1 MAAPTFTS
9 ALTSQDGLSVEI
21 LLGGSGVTS
30 ILPSVGEITGWSLVQ
45 DPAGVATSI
54 PITTAYRKGT
64 TGDEALTVV
73 LDLQT
78 RLTSLETL
86 KVSYSST
93 TGNVTDQT
101 AGFAMATYA
110 GSNGNCVNYT
120 GRPVFQ
126 SAATS
131 LDGQYIDVIFEDY
144 DNTSILPSNQGI
156 PGFVVKVGGSG
167 GTPQTF
173 PDPIR
178 KGNSGADLKT
188 VRITLSTPLVYTDAN
203 IVVSYTPDVS
213 VFITDNSVP
222 AVPALG
228 FSYQDVT
235 QNTIER
241 IAPVFSNA
249 YTSTDG
255 YSVYVVFT
263 EVGPP
268 TPGKIL
274 PESVNIAGFTIT
286 EDIGAGY
293 VNRGIVSAVR
303 STDVGDGNYLRTIVI
318 TLDTPLTYNKPYKIA
333 YANVT
338 GKPKVTDGATI
349 PNNLLAFTSSPI
361 TNTTT
366 YERIVP
372 VFASATTSG
381 TNLLVANFTEVNS
394 VPLVPVNPSGFIV
407 RTNGVNVPFT
417 VARTGNTQYTFT
429 RTDYKVWDAE
439 DYITIQYI
447 QPTSNYVTDAA
458 PASNKLASFGPTAA
472 TNAVV
477 NNTSAPIFV
486 RAKTNNLGDTIY
498 VYIRE
503 NHSNSPYINPA
514 TGITGFYVSVNGIP
528 RDVVSAEKGTDVT
541 TSTDILRTIN
551 VSIAYPIKPKDIVK
565 INYYNGNVVDVDTD
579 ASPNSL
585 ANFSAWVENTTGN
598 KIFGTNISFTTFD
611 SNTTYR
617 KAQFDIL
624 RKYGI
629 QWIRD
634 NQINGPVD
642 DNPGTKSVNQ
652 AQAVQVATD
661 ALALGITPSIVLA
674 DSNDGI
680 ESSDGATITA
690 ANFTAFKHRF
700 GNPTDLTNVR
710 RAILCAAIAGDLTNV
725 LAWVLQDVSALNE
738 MFPYGTVG
746 EAFNGPRL
754 YEWRY
759 QVTSDDKCPWDA
771 FERVLS
777 GVRGAVTFNGSGN
790 VTTGSAT
797 YTNTDFATFCAAL
810 PTPINFTGA
819 SEATLLARFEAFKAK
834 VEARWNT
841 GPVLGKSCVVEHHDT
856 VAQISEIGDF
866 TTKVATSFNYGR
878 IFGDNPDTSLTDNR
892 GAKQLALA
900 QSLYD
905 DGFYMVL
912 LNEWTDR
919 TLYTE
924 TFAVGS
930 GYTMPLWTSGTGDG
944 SYADI
949 SGGTYQDFAAS
960 HLLFDSTDCE
970 PAMLAIARLFGAPSS
985 AADDSSMRFSP
996 LQWIL
1001 SGSLSMN
1008 NRSGY
1013 LLERRLGWPLAST
1026 ILDTTPPVG
1035 SVLINENPGS
1045 GGIKVHHFAAYGSTT
1060 LNNTGGGSDDLNN
1073 KYEATQFTSSGTFDI
1088 TAIKINLKKS
1098 GTITNQ
1104 SERITLSLYSDSGS
1118 KPLQQLITSTDFVS
1132 FGELTNNFQEF
1143 NFLLNYRLEN
1153 DTKYWIVVYRS
1164 AAPLGTSPV
1173 VFIETKSPAS
1183 GEYAISD
1190 DASEWDLETGK
1201 SFQYEF
1207 TASDASAQ
1215 PQLAYNELQDALE
1228 IPVHEVVTL
1237 GGADNETEYELI
1249 GVGNRR
1255 YIVMHIDKVLE
1266 DNVLQFPKISSVE
1279 VGLTADKP
1287 KNYLVEA
1294 KINLTDSEWTPLFT
1308 MIADN
1313 ESRDYVRY
1321 TFSTPVRLALVRL
1334 SYRGDFYTSS
1344 NDGTITVAG
1353 TDPMTS
1359 VTAFQASHYTDFH
1372 DAINFPNADV
1382 DGWVPFTDGISEFNW
1397 KMVEDAD
1404 TWTKQ
1409 TGNSLAGPLKNALIF
1424 GGLIIAHDHTTLY
1437 TFSASGTL
1445 TSRHTVSSTQEPI
1458 LSICVHKNVLYVGLS
1473 NGTLLSS
1480 TNGKTYTT
1488 VAISTITAPIRAL
1501 ASYRSKLWIGTGK
1514 DTDNLSKLYTWDTTN
1529 LTLVRT
1535 FVQPLINA
1543 FSVAHGKL
1551 FVGAGSDSGLSSAT
1565 VYYYDGQQWSLT
1577 LSAQA
1582 VGVESLMFSSADSRL
1597 WAGLEGGSVYTLTF
1611 KDSGELETWKQS
1623 YDGDAT
1629 HYYSISDDPN
1639 GEYVW
1644 LCSDSGL
1651 IVYNKSTTSFISVPL
1666 PNPEDGLQSVWTNSD
1681 SSNYLTLS
1689 NGTRHIYYNDGPV
1702 NWTDFSTTRPSNVNA
1717 TYFNVVWE
1725 EYIKAP
1731 TTANWEITSTATD
1744 GVSRLYIN
1752 DELIIDEITT
1762 PAVNIGW
1769 AQLTAGKY
1777 YKFRYEFYKDG
1788 VSGGSAALSWRPNG
1802 IGVVTTIPLTSFG
1815 KPNEIT
1821 RVIYIGAA
1829 SYALGYSGNLYLL
1842 DTSSIATKKRIA
1854 YVRFKDN
1861 AGNTTVLPG
1870 LSDSIIQDSP
1880 TRNGVRI
1887 SDGNI
1892 YQVNTADK
1900 RVLATFASPISG
1912 ALKSP
1917 KRKTREDGS
1926 YESEPFYSPTLTRWD
1941 KISFLATM
1949 PAGTYQE
1956 EGLDVGVEVILQIRS
1971 GNSREECLA
1980 AEWGSEMKYST
1991 IIDQGIAGAVD
2002 TALNGDFSIAG
2013 INNKWIQYKAT
2024 LVTATRGLTPELK
2037 AVVLSY
2043 LEASASYFFTTL
2055 FDTSAESESPYPQFR
2070 RGLLTAN
2077 MAPNG
2082 GLIKFGYTTDN
2093 TSPSTF
2099 NFSNYTEIT
2108 PNTVFELPAPSQY
2121 LRFGILLVSVMSD
2134 EAPTTLY
2141 PKTACLAATTGA
2153 LPSTAAI
2160 IYNNGA
2166 GTLTRGENGTLG
2178 SIDGVALVVGD
2189 RLLVKDQANAVQNGL
2204 YSVTSV
2210 GSGGTPYVLTRTT
2223 DADVANTEMKYGLY
2237 TSVTSGTI
2245 NGNKNYFMN
2254 TTGSITMGTSLLSF
2268 AEFTPAIVDEFGIQ
2282 LDAGTSD
2289 MKLMD

>member
-21 LLGGSGVTS
+21 LLGGSGVTG
-30 ILPSVGEITGWSLVQ
+30 ILPPVGAITGWTLTQ
-45 DPAGVATSI
+45 DPAGAATVI
-54 PITTAYRKGT
+54 PITTAYRKGI
-64 TGDEALTVV
+64 DDDALVVV
-73 LDLQT
+73 LELQT
-78 RLTSLETL
+78 RLSPLETL
-86 KVSYSST
+86 KLSYSSG
-93 TGNVTDQT
+93 TGNITDQS
-101 AGFAMATYA
+101 GVFPMATFA

-120 GRPVFQ
+120 GRPMFL
-126 SAATS
+126 SAETS
-131 LDGQYIDVIFEDY
+131 LDGQYVDVVFQDY
-144 DNTSILPSNQGI
+144 DSTSILPSTQGI
-156 PGFVVKVGGSG
+156 PGFIVKVGGSG
-167 GTPQTF
+167 GVSQAF
-173 PDPIR
+173 SNPIR
-178 KGNSGADLKT
+178 KGTSGADLKT
-188 VRITLSTPLVYTDAN
+188 VRITLSTPLVSTDSN

-213 VFITDNSVP
+213 VFITDNSAP
-222 AVPALG
+222 PVPALAFG
-228 FSYQDVT
+228 YQNVT

-241 IAPVFSNA
+241 IAPVFASA
-249 YTSTDG
+249 YTSTNG

-268 TPGKIL
+268 SPGKIL
-274 PESVNIAGFTIT
+274 PESVNIAGFTVT

-293 VNRGIVSAVR
+293 VSRNIVSAIR
-303 STDVGDGNYLRTIVI
+303 STDITDGNYLRTIII
-318 TLDTPLTYNKPYKIA
+318 TLDTPLTYNKPFKIA

-349 PNNLLAFTSSPI
+349 PNNLLAFTSSPV

-372 VFASATTSG
+372 VFANATTSS

-394 VPLVPVNPSGFIV
+394 VPLVPVNPTGFIV
-407 RTNGVNVPFT
+407 RVNGTTIPFT

-429 RTDYKVWDAE
+429 RTDYKAWDAE
-439 DYITIQYI
+439 DYITLEYV
-447 QPTSNYVTDAA
+447 QPASNYVTDAA
-458 PASNKLASFGPTAA
+458 PASNRLASFSPVAA

-486 RAKTNNLGDTIY
+486 RAKTNSTGDIIY

-514 TGITGFYVSVNGIP
+514 TGITGFYVSVNGVP
-528 RDVVSAEKGTDVT
+528 RDVASAARGTTVS
-541 TSTDILRTIN
+541 TSTDVLRTIN
-551 VSIAYPIKPKDIVK
+551 VSLAYPVKPKDIVK
-565 INYYNGNVVDVDTD
+565 INYYGGNVVDVDTD

-585 ANFSAWVENTTGN
+585 ANFSAWVENATGE

-611 SNTTYR
+611 SDATYR
-617 KAQFDIL
+617 NTQFDIL
-624 RKYGI
+624 RSYGI

-634 NQINGPVD
+634 NQLNGPVD
-642 DNPGTKSVNQ
+642 ENPGTQSINQ

-661 ALALGITPSIVLA
+661 ALTLGITPSIVLA

-700 GNPTDLTNVR
+700 DNPTNLANVR
-710 RAILCAAIAGDLTNV
+710 RAILCAAIAGDLQTV

-754 YEWRY
+754 HEWRY

-790 VTTGSAT
+790 VTAGDADYSA
-797 YTNTDFATFCAAL
+797 TDFATFCAAL
-810 PTPINFTGA
+810 PVPIDFTAA
-819 SEATLLARFEAFKAK
+819 SEATLIARFEAFRTR

-841 GPVLGKSCVVEHHDT
+841 GPVIGKSYVAEHHDDL
-856 VAQISEIGDF
+856 AQVSEIGDF
-866 TTKVATSFNYGR
+866 TTKIATSFNYGR
-878 IFGDNPDTSLTDNR
+878 LHGDNVDTSLTDNR
-892 GAKQLALA
+892 GTKQLALA
-900 QSLYD
+900 QTLYD
-905 DGFYMVL
+905 AGFHIVL

-924 TFAVGS
+924 TFALGT
-930 GYTMPLWTSGTGDG
+930 GYTMPLWTSGVAEG

-960 HLLFDSTDCE
+960 HLLFDSTDCDA
-970 PAMLAIARLFGAPSS
+970 AMLAIARLFGTPPSTS
-985 AADDSSMRFSP
+985 DSSVVRFSP
-996 LQWIL
+996 LNWIL
-1001 SGSLSMN
+1001 SGALSIDS
-1008 NRSGY
+1008 RKGY

-1060 LNNTGGGSDDLNN
+1060 LNNVGGGQDDLNN

-1088 TAIKINLKKS
+1088 TAVKIKLKKS

-1118 KPLQQLITSTDFVS
+1118 KPLQQLTTSTDFVS
-1132 FGELTNNFQEF
+1132 FGELTNDFQEF
-1143 NFLLNYRLEN
+1143 EFSINYSLEN
-1153 DTKYWIVVYRS
+1153 DTKYWLVVYRS
-1164 AAPLGTSPV
+1164 SAPLGTTP
-1173 VFIETKSPAS
+1173 FIFISTKSPAS
-1183 GEYAISD
+1183 GEYAIST
-1190 DASEWDLETGK
+1190 DASTWELETGK
-1201 SFQYEF
+1201 SFQYAF
-1207 TASDASAQ
+1207 TASDSSAQ
-1215 PQLAYNELQDALE
+1215 PQLSYNELQDALE
-1228 IPVHEVVTL
+1228 IPIQEVVTL
-1237 GGADNETEYELI
+1237 GGANNETEYELI

-1255 YIVMHIDKVLE
+1255 YIVMHITKVLE
-1266 DNVLQFPKISSVE
+1266 DNTSQYPKISSVE

-1294 KINLTDSEWTPLFT
+1294 KINTTDEWTPLFS

-1313 ESRDYVRY
+1313 DSRDYMRY
-1321 TFSTPVRLALVRL
+1321 TFAAPVRLASIRL
-1334 SYRGDFYTSS
+1334 NYRGDFYTSS
-1344 NDGTITVAG
+1344 NDGTITVSG

-1359 VTAFQASHYTDFH
+1359 VVAFQASHYTDFH
-1372 DAINFPNADV
+1372 DAINFPNADE
-1382 DGWVPFTDGISEFNW
+1382 DGWVPFTDGISEFSW

-1409 TGNSLAGPLKNALIF
+1409 TGDSLAGPLKNALIF

-1445 TSRHTVSSTQEPI
+1445 ESRHVVSSAQEPI
-1458 LSICVHKNVLYVGLS
+1458 LSICVHKNILYVGLN
-1473 NGTLLSS
+1473 NGSLLSS
-1480 TNGKTYTT
+1480 TNGRTYTT

-1501 ASYRSKLWIGTGK
+1501 ISYRSKLWIGTGK
-1514 DTDNLSKLYTWDTTN
+1514 DTDNLSKLYTWDSTL
-1529 LTLVRT
+1529 LTLIRT
-1535 FVQPLINA
+1535 FVQPQINT
-1543 FSVAHGKL
+1543 FSIAHGKL
-1551 FVGAGSDSGLSSAT
+1551 FVGTGSDSGISSAS

-1577 LSAQA
+1577 LSAEA
-1582 VGVESLMFSSADSRL
+1582 VGVDALLFSSADSRL

-1611 KDSGELETWKQS
+1611 KDDGELETWKQS

-1629 HYYSISDDPN
+1629 NYYSISDDPN

-1644 LCSDSGL
+1644 LCSDTGL
-1651 IVYNKSTTSFISVPL
+1651 IVYNKATTSFVNVPL
-1666 PNPEDGLQSVWTNSD
+1666 PTPEDGLQSVWTNSD
-1681 SSNYLTLS
+1681 VSNYLTLGD
-1689 NGTRHIYYNDGPV
+1689 GTRQIYYNDGPI
-1702 NWTDFSTTRPSNVNA
+1702 NWTNFSTTRPANVNA

-1725 EYIKAP
+1725 QYIKP
-1731 TTANWEITSTATD
+1731 SQTANWEITSTTTN

-1762 PAVNIGW
+1762 PAVTLGW
-1769 AQLTAGKY
+1769 SQLTANKY
-1777 YKFRYEFYKDG
+1777 YKFRYEFYKNG
-1788 VSGGSAALSWRPNG
+1788 VSGGNASLSWRPNG
-1802 IGVVTTIPLTSFG
+1802 VGVVTVIPLINFG

-1821 RVIYIGAA
+1821 KIIYIGAA

-1842 DTSSIATKKRIA
+1842 DTSSIATKTRIA
-1854 YVRFKDN
+1854 YVRFKDD
-1861 AGNTTVLPG
+1861 AGNSTVMPG

-1880 TRNGVRI
+1880 TRNGVRV

-1900 RVLATFASPISG
+1900 KVLATFASPISG

-1917 KRKTREDGS
+1917 KRKTREDGY

-1956 EGLDVGVEVILQIRS
+1956 EGLDVGVEVVLQVRS
-1971 GNSREECLA
+1971 GSTREECLA

-2002 TALNGDFSIAG
+2002 TALNGDFSISG

-2024 LVTATRGLTPELK
+2024 LVTATRGTTPELK

-2108 PNTVFELPAPSQY
+2108 PNTVFELPSPSQY

-2141 PKTACLAATTGA
+2141 PKTACLVATTQA
-2153 LPSTAAI
+2153 LTSTLPI
-2160 IYNNGA
+2160 VYNNGA
-2166 GTLTRGENGTLG
+2166 GTLVRGENGALG
-2178 SIDGVALVVGD
+2178 AIDGVTPIVND
-2189 RLLVKDQANAVQNGL
+2189 RILVKDQTNAVQNGI
-2204 YSVTSV
+2204 YIVSVV
-2210 GSGGTPYVLTRTT
+2210 GSAGVPYTLTRAT
-2223 DADVANTEMKYGLY
+2223 DADVAATEMRYGLY
-2237 TSVTSGTI
+2237 TSITSGTTNI
-2245 NGNKNYFMN
+2245 AKNYFMN
-2254 TTGSITMGTSLLSF
+2254 TPDVIVFGTSLISF
-2268 AEFTPAIVDEFGIQ
+2268 VEFTPAIVDEFGIQ
-2282 LDAGTSD
+2282 LDAGTYD